1 MHETVRDAVRVA
13 SVPAGHPYVRAVSAH
28 PGVTVLPDPLPD
40 PDQPQRWWPP
50 VMLDAGWVR
59 EHADAFD
66 VFHLHFGAESYDA
79 EHLARFTAALAE
91 AGRPLVYTVHDLEN
105 PQLDE
110 QRTHAEA
117 LDVLVPAAA
126 ELVTLTAS
134 AAEEIER
141 RWGRSAR
148 VLPHPSMLLHEQQ
161 PELEP
166 IRFRVV
172 GVHLRDLRPNI
183 LGAPLAAAL
192 AEAADLLLGAGPLR
206 FEISMHERV
215 RDEAQAEEIARIVAA
230 APRLELLR
238 RPRLGDEALERE
250 IAGLDA
256 ALLPY
261 RHGTHSGW
269 LELCYDLGVP
279 VVGPRAGHFAGQHPS
294 SYSAADL
301 LDARSLADAIAAAL
315 DRPESPALDDA
326 RAVAVRERRAERMLE
341 AERVRDAHAALYAAV
356 AR

>member
-1 MHETVRDAVRVA
+1 
-13 SVPAGHPYVRAVSAH
+13 
-28 PGVTVLPDPLPD
+28 
-40 PDQPQRWWPP
+40 
-50 VMLDAGWVR
+50 
-59 EHADAFD
+59 
-66 VFHLHFGAESYDA
+66 
-79 EHLARFTAALAE
+79 
-91 AGRPLVYTVHDLEN
+91 
-105 PQLDE
+105 
-110 QRTHAEA
+110 
-117 LDVLVPAAA
+117 
-126 ELVTLTAS
+126 
-134 AAEEIER
+134 
-141 RWGRSAR
+141 
-148 VLPHPSMLLHEQQ
+148 
-161 PELEP
+161 
-166 IRFRVV
+166 
-172 GVHLRDLRPNI
+172 
-183 LGAPLAAAL
+183 
-192 AEAADLLLGAGPLR
+192 
-206 FEISMHERV
+206 MHERV

-301 LDARSLADAIAAAL
+301 LDARSLADAIADAL
-315 DRPESPALDDA
+315 GRPESPSLDDA
-326 RAVAVRERRAERMLE
+326 RAVAVRERRVERTAE